1 MLRKNEWYCRI
12 VARRELVD
20 AHAIAAGESLMNFI
34 CKRVCA
40 LCTF

>member
-12 VARRELVD
+12 VARRELLD
-20 AHAIAAGESLMNFI
+20 AQAIAARESLMNFI

-40 LCTF
+40 